1 MKILDRYICRQLA
14 LPFLIGV
21 LTFAVIMLGDAARQL
36 GSILFGLRA
45 PLPLIAKFLF
55 YHSPHAIVWS
65 MPVGTVVAVAMTMT
79 SLQTHGETR
88 AMRVGGAS
96 VVRICIPMLLMGLVA
111 SVLALA
117 VNEYVVPAASRR
129 ASEAFRQMT
138 RSQPIV
144 REQHDV
150 YFKDEQGRI
159 FYVGHMDAE
168 HNQLERVVIWTENEQ
183 HDIASITAA
192 NWAELD
198 ANVWVLREGNT
209 VWLEPGGRRIRA
221 VERFGTKAVKL
232 HKALQD
238 YYTGGQR
245 ELEMSATQLKDL
257 IKTVSPG
264 GQNTQKLQVKLHFKY
279 SIPLACLVF
288 ALIAAPIAMR
298 FAHYG
303 TFVGV
308 VIAILIVFLYN
319 GVRSWTLAFG
329 LAGALHPL
337 VAGWLQNV
345 LFGGLGL
352 VFLWRTR

>member
-1 MKILDRYICRQLA
+1 MKILDRYICRQLV
-14 LPFLIGV
+14 LPFLVGV

-79 SLQTHGETR
+79 SLKTHGETQ
-88 AMRVGGAS
+88 AMRAGGAS
-96 VVRICIPMLLMGLVA
+96 VVRICLPMLLVGLAV

-117 VNEYVVPAASRR
+117 TNEYVVPAASRR

-144 REQHDV
+144 KEQYNV
-150 YFKDEQGRI
+150 YFRDEQGRI

-168 HNQLERVVIWTENEQ
+168 HNQLERVAIWTEDED
-183 HDIASITAA
+183 HDIVSITTA

-209 VWLEPGGRRIRA
+209 VKMNEGGRGIHS
-221 VERFGTKAVKL
+221 VEKFGTKAVKL
-232 HKALQD
+232 RKALQD
-238 YYTGGQR
+238 YYAGRRR

-257 IKTVSPG
+257 IRTVSPG

-279 SIPLACLVF
+279 SIPLACFVF

-329 LAGALHPL
+329 LAGALHPI

-345 LFGGLGL
+345 LFGVLGII
-352 VFLWRTR
+352 FLWRTR